1 MSETKMAICS
11 CKGNS
16 TTDLVVAVKMGVFEM
31 STLAFIIN
39 FVLTVVTLGSWLMVL
54 GGYFFIRLF
63 SSIYKCQFCGK
74 LIDEHQFRNSAQMM
88 MAVNNK
94 MMLDNKRTQELKE
107 QEEKKLKE
115 DVKNYRT
122 LLFKK
127 SEAIDILEKINDSN
141 LQKYFVDTYLD
152 KIKSD
157 IVTYRDTLED
167 INDKVF
173 AKTSLERLSTIKAKT
188 DMLGTD
194 YKNNNIS
201 KLNGL
206 MSDLNKIESDISS
219 FGVANIDNNV
229 IKIKKKVRPIMTTL
243 NLFLALTSVLYLLQ
257 VVLGMT
263 KYNNT
268 PMIII
273 MALVFFVTVF
283 NVQHDIKFFKN
294 YDTYKSEQELK
305 IQEQTNSNRLIEQ
318 KHQDDIKQ
326 LKQLAEAHE
335 SVKVLEEVNIKY
347 PNFGSLKTE
356 LSNY

>member
-1 MSETKMAICS
+1 MAICS

-63 SSIYKCQFCGK
+63 SSIYKCQFCNK
-74 LIDEHQFRNSAQMM
+74 IIDENQFRNSAQMM
-88 MAVNNK
+88 MSMNQK
-94 MMLDNKRTQELKE
+94 MARDNKQAQEIKE

-127 SEAIDILEKINDSN
+127 SEAIDILEKISDSH

-157 IVTYRDTLED
+157 ITTYRDTLED

-173 AKTSLERLSTIKAKT
+173 AKTSLERLSTIKAKI
-188 DMLGTD
+188 DLLGTD

-201 KLNGL
+201 KLNAL
-206 MSDLNKIESDISS
+206 LSDLNKIESDLNN
-219 FGVANIDNNV
+219 FGVANIDDNN
-229 IKIKKKVRPIMTTL
+229 IKIKPKVRYIMTTL
-243 NLFLALTSVLYLLQ
+243 NVFLALTSTLYLLQ
-257 VVLGMT
+257 MILGMT

-273 MALVFFVTVF
+273 MALVLFVAGF
-283 NVQHDIKFFKN
+283 NVIHDIKFFKN
-294 YDTYKSEQELK
+294 YDTYKTEQELK
-305 IQEQTNSNRLIEQ
+305 IQEQTNNNRQIEQ
-318 KHQDDIKQ
+318 KHQDDINN
-326 LKQLAEAHE
+326 LKRLTEEHE
-335 SVKVLEEVNIKY
+335 SIKILEEINMKY
-347 PNFGSLKTE
+347 PNFGSLKAE